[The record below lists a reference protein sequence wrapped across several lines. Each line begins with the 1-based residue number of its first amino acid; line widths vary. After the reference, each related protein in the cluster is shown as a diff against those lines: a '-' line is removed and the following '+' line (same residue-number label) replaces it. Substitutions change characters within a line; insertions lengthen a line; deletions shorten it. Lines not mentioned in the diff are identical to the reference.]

1 MTTKDDSNKGGGAR
15 SLAELHALGIMK
27 RMPAAY
33 SLDSTEKLDIPTA
46 TAPSL
51 DGLTVALVPPAPL
64 TEQDLLERFDGLRRQ
79 HADRRERKP
88 GEDVGDGDEVLLDV
102 LGFANGRLMPFST
115 RENWLTYVVPDPMLP
130 GFFEALKG
138 AKVGQSFG
146 IELKLPDTYA
156 VESLRGQTARFLLD
170 VKAARELKLLPDDS
184 PELLKRLK
192 LGSLTDVMRRL
203 GDDLARERTEEMDRL
218 TQERVLD
225 VLVERTQVSLSTALV
240 DEEIRR
246 RWADAER
253 PILARRSF
261 QPDELQEALDGWLKD
276 PLTRADAARR
286 LTLSLAL
293 RAIAARDNVQPERKA
308 TDALIDDLARLS
320 NVSRQELGKAVKD
333 DAALARK
340 LYDLALHLATVD
352 HVMKKVKLTAPA
364 P

>member
-1 MTTKDDSNKGGGAR
+1 MTTKDEPKGGGAR

-27 RMPAAY
+27 RMPAAF
-33 SLDSTEKLDIPTA
+33 SLDSTEPVDIPTV

-64 TEQDLLERFDGLRRQ
+64 TEQDLVDRFDALRRQ
-79 HADRRERKP
+79 YADRRERKP
-88 GEDVGDGDEVLLDV
+88 GEDVGAGDEVLLDV
-102 LGFANGRLMPFST
+102 LGFANGRLLPFST
-115 RENWLTYVVPDPMLP
+115 REDWRTYVVADPVLP
-130 GFFEALKG
+130 GFFEALPG

-170 VKAARELKLLPDDS
+170 VKAAQELRLLADDS
-184 PELLKRLK
+184 PELLKRLRM
-192 LGSLTDVMRRL
+192 GSLTDVMRHL
-203 GDDLARERTEEMDRL
+203 GDELARERTEEMDRL
-218 TQERVLD
+218 TQERVMD

-240 DEEIRR
+240 NEEIRR
-246 RWADAER
+246 RWAETER
-253 PILARRSF
+253 PILARKAF
-261 QPDELQEALDGWLKD
+261 QPDELQEALEGWQKD

-286 LTLSLAL
+286 LTLALAL
-293 RAIAARDNVQPERKA
+293 RAIATRDGVQPEKKA
-308 TDALIDDLARLS
+308 TDALIDDLAGLS
-320 NVSRQELGKAVKD
+320 GVARKDLGKAVKE
-333 DAALARK
+333 DAALARR